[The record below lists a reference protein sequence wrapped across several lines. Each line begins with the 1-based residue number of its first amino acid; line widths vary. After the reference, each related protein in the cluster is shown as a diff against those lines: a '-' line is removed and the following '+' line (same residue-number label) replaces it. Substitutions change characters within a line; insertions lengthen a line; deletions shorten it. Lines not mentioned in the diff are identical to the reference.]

1 MEPDFNFEGAVV
13 GCQMVHHN
21 QEAFVPAAYL
31 AGRLDNPSAASC
43 TSFVVTSTG
52 CTSSVVV
59 ASSVVVVASSEDS
72 TSFAGCITWVAFLAA
87 FLGAYLVNHTVV
99 DTVVD
104 SLQQLPQAIHKQVH
118 HVQRSCALQQPRSL
132 SGGFYSTNKSDD
144 CPN

>member
-31 AGRLDNPSAASC
+31 ADRLDNPSAASC

-59 ASSVVVVASSEDS
+59 ASSVVVVVASSEDS

-87 FLGAYLVNHTVV
+87 YLVDHTVV
-99 DTVVD
+99 DIVVD
-104 SLQQLPQAIHKQVH
+104 SLQQLPQAIHKQVR
-118 HVQRSCALQQPRSL
+118 HVQQLCALQ
-132 SGGFYSTNKSDD
+132 
-144 CPN
+144 